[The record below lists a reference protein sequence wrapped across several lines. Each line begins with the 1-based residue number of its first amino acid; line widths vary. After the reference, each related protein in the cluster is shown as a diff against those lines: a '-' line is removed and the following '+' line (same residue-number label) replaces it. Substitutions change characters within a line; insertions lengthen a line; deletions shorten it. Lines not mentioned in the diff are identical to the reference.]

1 MASDICIE
9 NANLFFL
16 NFSGATSRYNKE
28 GRREFSASIPLDLV
42 DDLANDG
49 WNVKYGKDRD
59 RNPDPEKPYITVKVR
74 YDFKPPAIWMITGGK
89 KVLLSEDTVGSLDSV
104 AIKTADIVVSPHAY
118 EIKGNKGISA
128 YLKEAYITIDD
139 ETASFASKYADL
151 DV

>member
-9 NANLFFL
+9 NAKLFFL

-28 GRREFSASIPLDLV
+28 GRREFSTSIPLDLV
-42 DDLANDG
+42 DDLVNDG
-49 WNVKYGKDRD
+49 WNIKYGKDRD